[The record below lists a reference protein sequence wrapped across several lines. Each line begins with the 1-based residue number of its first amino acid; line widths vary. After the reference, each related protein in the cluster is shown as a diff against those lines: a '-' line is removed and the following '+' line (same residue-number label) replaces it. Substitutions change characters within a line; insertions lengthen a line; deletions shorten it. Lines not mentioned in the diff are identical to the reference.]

1 MYITRYKRCIFWISS
16 AHVKKDDNT
25 DNTVLKV
32 WDTWRRPEDL
42 NDIIMQYMQC
52 KLFNGIALIMMV
64 NVGLG
69 LFAHLMTI
77 MNVTSS
83 NMESQ

>member
-1 MYITRYKRCIFWISS
+1 M
-16 AHVKKDDNT
+16 KKDDNT
-25 DNTVLKV
+25 VVHDDVQ
-32 WDTWRRPEDL
+32 R
-42 NDIIMQYMQC
+42 IMQNMQC

-64 NVGLG
+64 NVGLA

-77 MNVTSS
+77 TNVTSS

>member
-1 MYITRYKRCIFWISS
+1 M
-16 AHVKKDDNT
+16 KKDDNT
-25 DNTVLKV
+25 VVHDDVQ
-32 WDTWRRPEDL
+32 R
-42 NDIIMQYMQC
+42 IMQYMQC

-64 NVGLG
+64 NVGLA

-77 MNVTSS
+77 TNVTSS